1 MVSKPQGVSRTVAFT
16 IWIVINTVFLSIL
29 GYHHKDY
36 IDHEYVVKGRG
47 GNARVITRADDP
59 EYYESRM
66 KYFWLGYILCPLLSG
81 AVLHLRRREIEKKRA
96 PNDAI

>member
-1 MVSKPQGVSRTVAFT
+1 MSRTIAVT
-16 IWIVINTVFLSIL
+16 IWFVVNAVFLSIL

-36 IDHEYVVKGRG
+36 VDHEYVVKGRG
-47 GNARVITRADDP
+47 SNARVITKADDP

-81 AVLHLRRREIEKKRA
+81 AVLYFGRREIEKSKG
-96 PNDAI
+96 PSDAI